1 METVDFFAERVIG
14 VPAFGVGEVALADVR
29 DGRFDGVAFACERN
43 LVDGAEGER
52 EPGKCT
58 RPVDTECRYAFFA
71 IAFETQEVPFLVL
84 QKAVEGVRSPTHI
97 VDELV
102 IVAVPVE
109 FGVCHASRERGKSA
123 TRVCV
128 GAHLENV
135 IAFAVTEKEVLE
147 LAVIV
152 GNAPSVEACAVSA
165 QNFKFSAVV
174 TLQNKALHSA
184 QRTGNKFEVAHV
196 FNLAIT
202 IFAIMDSQTIVAPMT
217 PAGVSAV
224 AAIRVSGSKV
234 REVVRLLF
242 GESAIKNLKPREA
255 KLATARDYRTM
266 VGEDRATAL
275 VIDSLLY
282 IFFEGPNSYTGEDVL
297 ELYPHGNPIIVREL
311 IQVIKS
317 VDGVRLAEPGEYTR
331 RAFLNG
337 RMDLVQAE
345 SVADVIHSA
354 NRDEL
359 KNAHRLLGGALS
371 KKVKTLTEQVMDI
384 SARLE
389 LDVDFSE
396 EEADPDYATWG
407 VKISAIRESVES
419 ILKSFKGKAAVSR
432 LPLAVL
438 YGAPNAGKSSLVNA
452 LLGEDRILVSNIPG
466 TTRDFVEVRLFLDG
480 GEIRLVDTAGIA
492 DKATDALD
500 ALSMEKS
507 KEILAEADMKI
518 LVVDGSGVSD
528 CNVIARNASDEAIQP
543 DFIVVSKSDLGA
555 SRQGGASRHPER
567 SEGSSESSLRIS
579 SKTGEGLAE
588 LKRAMNAVL
597 FKKTE
602 NSEDLWITS
611 EREKTCLEEA
621 LAGIDRALNLIRT
634 NPAVELLAFEM
645 QLVRRSLQ
653 SITGEISSE
662 DVLQQIFAGFC
673 IGK

>member
-1 METVDFFAERVIG
+1 
-14 VPAFGVGEVALADVR
+14 
-29 DGRFDGVAFACERN
+29 
-43 LVDGAEGER
+43 
-52 EPGKCT
+52 
-58 RPVDTECRYAFFA
+58 
-71 IAFETQEVPFLVL
+71 
-84 QKAVEGVRSPTHI
+84 
-97 VDELV
+97 
-102 IVAVPVE
+102 
-109 FGVCHASRERGKSA
+109 
-123 TRVCV
+123 
-128 GAHLENV
+128 
-135 IAFAVTEKEVLE
+135 
-147 LAVIV
+147 
-152 GNAPSVEACAVSA
+152 
-165 QNFKFSAVV
+165 
-174 TLQNKALHSA
+174 
-184 QRTGNKFEVAHV
+184 
-196 FNLAIT
+196 
-202 IFAIMDSQTIVAPMT
+202 MDSQTIVAPMT

-224 AAIRVSGSKV
+224 AAIRVSGSRV
-234 REVVRLLF
+234 RDVVRLLF
-242 GESAIKNLKPREA
+242 GEAALKNIKPREA

-266 VGEDRATAL
+266 VGDDRTTAQ

-311 IQVIKS
+311 IQVVKS

-389 LDVDFSE
+389 LDVDFAE

-407 VKISAIRESVES
+407 VKIEAIRESVES

-492 DKATDALD
+492 ERATDALD

-507 KEILAEADMKI
+507 REILAEADMKI
-518 LVVDGSGVSD
+518 LVVDSLEERRE
-528 CNVIARNASDEAIQP
+528 ARDERLLDGGA
-543 DFIVVSKSDLGA
+543 DLVVYSKSDLLEERGKTRDEREA
-555 SRQGGASRHPER
+555 SAGMSGVNV
-567 SEGSSESSLRIS
+567 S
-579 SKTGEGLAE
+579 SKTGEGLDE
-588 LKRAMNAVL
+588 LKRAMNASL

-621 LAGIDRALNLIRT
+621 LAGIDRTLSLIHT
-634 NPAVELLAFEM
+634 NPAVELIAFEM
-645 QLVRRSLQ
+645 QLVRRALQ

-662 DVLQQIFAGFC
+662 DVLQKIFAGFC

>member
-1 METVDFFAERVIG
+1 
-14 VPAFGVGEVALADVR
+14 
-29 DGRFDGVAFACERN
+29 
-43 LVDGAEGER
+43 
-52 EPGKCT
+52 
-58 RPVDTECRYAFFA
+58 
-71 IAFETQEVPFLVL
+71 
-84 QKAVEGVRSPTHI
+84 
-97 VDELV
+97 
-102 IVAVPVE
+102 
-109 FGVCHASRERGKSA
+109 
-123 TRVCV
+123 
-128 GAHLENV
+128 
-135 IAFAVTEKEVLE
+135 
-147 LAVIV
+147 
-152 GNAPSVEACAVSA
+152 
-165 QNFKFSAVV
+165 
-174 TLQNKALHSA
+174 
-184 QRTGNKFEVAHV
+184 
-196 FNLAIT
+196 
-202 IFAIMDSQTIVAPMT
+202 MDSQTIVAPMT

-492 DKATDALD
+492 EKATDALD

-518 LVVDGSGVSD
+518 LVLDGSDERG
-528 CNVIARNASDEAIQP
+528 ASCYSENIKP
-543 DFIVVSKSDLGA
+543 DFVVISKSDIA
-555 SRQGGASRHPER
+555 TCHPER
-567 SEGSSESSLRIS
+567 SEGSSESSIRIS
-579 SKTGEGLAE
+579 SKTGEGLAD
-588 LKRAMNAVL
+588 LKRAMNAAL

-602 NSEDLWITS
+602 NSEGLWITS

-621 LAGIDRALNLIRT
+621 LVGIDRALNLIRT

>member
-1 METVDFFAERVIG
+1 M
-14 VPAFGVGEVALADVR
+14 
-29 DGRFDGVAFACERN
+29 
-43 LVDGAEGER
+43 
-52 EPGKCT
+52 
-58 RPVDTECRYAFFA
+58 
-71 IAFETQEVPFLVL
+71 
-84 QKAVEGVRSPTHI
+84 
-97 VDELV
+97 
-102 IVAVPVE
+102 
-109 FGVCHASRERGKSA
+109 
-123 TRVCV
+123 
-128 GAHLENV
+128 
-135 IAFAVTEKEVLE
+135 
-147 LAVIV
+147 
-152 GNAPSVEACAVSA
+152 
-165 QNFKFSAVV
+165 
-174 TLQNKALHSA
+174 
-184 QRTGNKFEVAHV
+184 
-196 FNLAIT
+196 
-202 IFAIMDSQTIVAPMT
+202 
-217 PAGVSAV
+217 
-224 AAIRVSGSKV
+224 
-234 REVVRLLF
+234 
-242 GESAIKNLKPREA
+242 
-255 KLATARDYRTM
+255 
-266 VGEDRATAL
+266 
-275 VIDSLLY
+275 
-282 IFFEGPNSYTGEDVL
+282 
-297 ELYPHGNPIIVREL
+297 
-311 IQVIKS
+311 
-317 VDGVRLAEPGEYTR
+317 AEPGEYTR

-359 KNAHRLLGGALS
+359 RNAHRLLGGALS

-518 LVVDGSGVSD
+518 LVVDGSLDERLETRDES
-528 CNVIARNASDEAIQP
+528 CMSCHPERNEVESKDLHP
-543 DFIVVSKSDLGA
+543 DFVVISKSDLGA
-555 SRQGGASRHPER
+555 SRQGGASRHPEQ
-567 SEGSSESSLRIS
+567 SEGSSESRLRIS
-579 SKTGEGLAE
+579 SKTGVGLAD
-588 LKRAMNAVL
+588 LKRAMNAAL

>member
-1 METVDFFAERVIG
+1 
-14 VPAFGVGEVALADVR
+14 
-29 DGRFDGVAFACERN
+29 
-43 LVDGAEGER
+43 
-52 EPGKCT
+52 
-58 RPVDTECRYAFFA
+58 
-71 IAFETQEVPFLVL
+71 
-84 QKAVEGVRSPTHI
+84 
-97 VDELV
+97 
-102 IVAVPVE
+102 
-109 FGVCHASRERGKSA
+109 
-123 TRVCV
+123 
-128 GAHLENV
+128 
-135 IAFAVTEKEVLE
+135 
-147 LAVIV
+147 
-152 GNAPSVEACAVSA
+152 
-165 QNFKFSAVV
+165 
-174 TLQNKALHSA
+174 
-184 QRTGNKFEVAHV
+184 
-196 FNLAIT
+196 
-202 IFAIMDSQTIVAPMT
+202 MDSQTIVAPMT

-242 GESAIKNLKPREA
+242 GESAIKNLMPREA

-266 VGEDRATAL
+266 VGDDRATAL

-492 DKATDALD
+492 DKAADALD

-507 KEILAEADMKI
+507 REILAEADMKI
-518 LVVDGSGVSD
+518 LVLDGSDERG
-528 CNVIARNASDEAIQP
+528 ASCYSENIKP
-543 DFIVVSKSDLGA
+543 DFVVVSKSDLGA
-555 SRQGGASRHPER
+555 SRQGGASRHPEQ
-567 SEGSSESSLRIS
+567 SEGSSESRLRIS
-579 SKTGEGLAE
+579 SKTGEGLAD
-588 LKRAMNAVL
+588 LKRAMNAAL

>member
-1 METVDFFAERVIG
+1 
-14 VPAFGVGEVALADVR
+14 
-29 DGRFDGVAFACERN
+29 
-43 LVDGAEGER
+43 
-52 EPGKCT
+52 
-58 RPVDTECRYAFFA
+58 
-71 IAFETQEVPFLVL
+71 
-84 QKAVEGVRSPTHI
+84 
-97 VDELV
+97 
-102 IVAVPVE
+102 
-109 FGVCHASRERGKSA
+109 
-123 TRVCV
+123 
-128 GAHLENV
+128 
-135 IAFAVTEKEVLE
+135 
-147 LAVIV
+147 
-152 GNAPSVEACAVSA
+152 
-165 QNFKFSAVV
+165 
-174 TLQNKALHSA
+174 
-184 QRTGNKFEVAHV
+184 
-196 FNLAIT
+196 
-202 IFAIMDSQTIVAPMT
+202 MDSQTIVAPMT

-518 LVVDGSGVSD
+518 LVLDGSDMCG
-528 CNVIARNASDEAIQP
+528 ASCYSENIKP
-543 DFIVVSKSDLGA
+543 DFVVVSKSDLGA
-555 SRQGGASRHPER
+555 SRLDGN
-567 SEGSSESSLRIS
+567 LRIS
-579 SKTGEGLAE
+579 SKTGEGLAD

>member
-1 METVDFFAERVIG
+1 
-14 VPAFGVGEVALADVR
+14 
-29 DGRFDGVAFACERN
+29 
-43 LVDGAEGER
+43 
-52 EPGKCT
+52 
-58 RPVDTECRYAFFA
+58 
-71 IAFETQEVPFLVL
+71 
-84 QKAVEGVRSPTHI
+84 
-97 VDELV
+97 
-102 IVAVPVE
+102 
-109 FGVCHASRERGKSA
+109 
-123 TRVCV
+123 
-128 GAHLENV
+128 
-135 IAFAVTEKEVLE
+135 
-147 LAVIV
+147 
-152 GNAPSVEACAVSA
+152 
-165 QNFKFSAVV
+165 
-174 TLQNKALHSA
+174 
-184 QRTGNKFEVAHV
+184 
-196 FNLAIT
+196 
-202 IFAIMDSQTIVAPMT
+202 MDSQTIVAPMT

-266 VGEDRATAL
+266 VGDDRKTAQ

-359 KNAHRLLGGALS
+359 RNAHRLLGGALS

-492 DKATDALD
+492 DKAADALD

-518 LVVDGSGVSD
+518 LVLDGSDERG
-528 CNVIARNASDEAIQP
+528 ASCYSENIKP
-543 DFIVVSKSDLGA
+543 DFVVISKSDLGA
-555 SRQGGASRHPER
+555 SRQVGASCQGGNLH
-567 SEGSSESSLRIS
+567 IS
-579 SKTGEGLAE
+579 SKTGEGLAD
-588 LKRAMNAVL
+588 LKRAMNAAL

>member
-1 METVDFFAERVIG
+1 
-14 VPAFGVGEVALADVR
+14 
-29 DGRFDGVAFACERN
+29 
-43 LVDGAEGER
+43 
-52 EPGKCT
+52 
-58 RPVDTECRYAFFA
+58 
-71 IAFETQEVPFLVL
+71 
-84 QKAVEGVRSPTHI
+84 
-97 VDELV
+97 
-102 IVAVPVE
+102 
-109 FGVCHASRERGKSA
+109 
-123 TRVCV
+123 
-128 GAHLENV
+128 
-135 IAFAVTEKEVLE
+135 
-147 LAVIV
+147 
-152 GNAPSVEACAVSA
+152 
-165 QNFKFSAVV
+165 
-174 TLQNKALHSA
+174 
-184 QRTGNKFEVAHV
+184 
-196 FNLAIT
+196 
-202 IFAIMDSQTIVAPMT
+202 MDSQTIVAPMT

-492 DKATDALD
+492 EKATDALD

-518 LVVDGSGVSD
+518 LVLDGSDERG
-528 CNVIARNASDEAIQP
+528 ASCYSENIKP
-543 DFIVVSKSDLGA
+543 DFVVVSKSDLGA
-555 SRQGGASRHPER
+555 SRQDGN
-567 SEGSSESSLRIS
+567 LRIS
-579 SKTGEGLAE
+579 SKTGEGLAD
-588 LKRAMNAVL
+588 LKRAMNAAL

>member
-1 METVDFFAERVIG
+1 
-14 VPAFGVGEVALADVR
+14 
-29 DGRFDGVAFACERN
+29 
-43 LVDGAEGER
+43 
-52 EPGKCT
+52 
-58 RPVDTECRYAFFA
+58 
-71 IAFETQEVPFLVL
+71 
-84 QKAVEGVRSPTHI
+84 
-97 VDELV
+97 
-102 IVAVPVE
+102 
-109 FGVCHASRERGKSA
+109 
-123 TRVCV
+123 
-128 GAHLENV
+128 
-135 IAFAVTEKEVLE
+135 
-147 LAVIV
+147 
-152 GNAPSVEACAVSA
+152 
-165 QNFKFSAVV
+165 
-174 TLQNKALHSA
+174 
-184 QRTGNKFEVAHV
+184 
-196 FNLAIT
+196 
-202 IFAIMDSQTIVAPMT
+202 MDSQTIVAPMT

-518 LVVDGSGVSD
+518 LVLDGSDMCG
-528 CNVIARNASDEAIQP
+528 ASCYSENIKP
-543 DFIVVSKSDLGA
+543 DFVVISKSDLGA
-555 SRQGGASRHPER
+555 SRQGGN
-567 SEGSSESSLRIS
+567 LCIS

-588 LKRAMNAVL
+588 LKRAMNAAL

>member
-1 METVDFFAERVIG
+1 M
-14 VPAFGVGEVALADVR
+14 PAFGVGEVLGADVR
-29 DGRFDGVAFACERN
+29 DGRFDGVAFSGERD
-43 LVDGAEGER
+43 LVHGTEGER
-52 EPGKCT
+52 ESCKCT
-58 RPVDTECRYAFFA
+58 WPVDTECCDAFFA
-71 IAFETQEVPFLVL
+71 IAFEAQEVPFLVL
-84 QKAVEGVRSPTHI
+84 QKAVEGVRCPAHI

-102 IVAVPVE
+102 VVAVPVE
-109 FGVCHASRERGKSA
+109 FGVGYASRERGESA
-123 TRVCV
+123 TCVCV
-128 GAHLENV
+128 GTHLENV
-135 IAFAVTEKEVLE
+135 VAFAVTEKDVLE

-152 GNAPSVEACAVSA
+152 GNAPSVEACAVTA

-255 KLATARDYRTM
+255 KLATARDYGTM

-317 VDGVRLAEPGEYTR
+317 VEGVRLAEPGEYTR

-492 DKATDALD
+492 EKATDALD

-507 KEILAEADMKI
+507 REILAEADMKI
-518 LVVDGSGVSD
+518 LVVDGSDERG
-528 CNVIARNASDEAIQP
+528 ASCYSENIKP
-543 DFIVVSKSDLGA
+543 DFVVVSKSDLGA
-555 SRQGGASRHPER
+555 SRQGGASRHPEQ
-567 SEGSSESSLRIS
+567 SEGSSESRLRIS
-579 SKTGEGLAE
+579 SKTGEGLAD
-588 LKRAMNAVL
+588 LKRAMNAAL

>member
-1 METVDFFAERVIG
+1 
-14 VPAFGVGEVALADVR
+14 
-29 DGRFDGVAFACERN
+29 
-43 LVDGAEGER
+43 
-52 EPGKCT
+52 
-58 RPVDTECRYAFFA
+58 
-71 IAFETQEVPFLVL
+71 
-84 QKAVEGVRSPTHI
+84 
-97 VDELV
+97 
-102 IVAVPVE
+102 
-109 FGVCHASRERGKSA
+109 
-123 TRVCV
+123 
-128 GAHLENV
+128 
-135 IAFAVTEKEVLE
+135 
-147 LAVIV
+147 
-152 GNAPSVEACAVSA
+152 
-165 QNFKFSAVV
+165 
-174 TLQNKALHSA
+174 
-184 QRTGNKFEVAHV
+184 
-196 FNLAIT
+196 
-202 IFAIMDSQTIVAPMT
+202 MDSQTIVAPMT

-242 GESAIKNLKPREA
+242 GESAIENLKPREA

-266 VGEDRATAL
+266 VGDDRKTAQ
-275 VIDSLLY
+275 VVDSLLY

-317 VDGVRLAEPGEYTR
+317 VEGVRLAEPGEYTR

-518 LVVDGSGVSD
+518 LVVNGADERMDPIPHRTMCSGVQGDSK
-528 CNVIARNASDEAIQP
+528 P
-543 DFIVVSKSDLGA
+543 DFVVISKSDIA
-555 SRQGGASRHPER
+555 PCHPESR
-567 SEGSSESSLRIS
+567 NGVRDKLCVSGVEGSSLRIS

-588 LKRAMNAVL
+588 LKRAMNAAL

-621 LAGIDRALNLIRT
+621 LAGIDRALALIRT

-662 DVLQQIFAGFC
+662 DVLQKIFAGFC